1 VIRRVSDEEKKR
13 KIIVLPRENR
23 TAPRRTRA
31 NFWAVIPFWLD
42 RWMDGW
48 LAGEAIMG
56 EL

>member
-1 VIRRVSDEEKKR
+1 MIRRVSDEEKKR

-23 TAPRRTRA
+23 TAPCRTRA
-31 NFWAVIPFWLD
+31 DFWTVVSFLARSL
-42 RWMDGW
+42 DGW